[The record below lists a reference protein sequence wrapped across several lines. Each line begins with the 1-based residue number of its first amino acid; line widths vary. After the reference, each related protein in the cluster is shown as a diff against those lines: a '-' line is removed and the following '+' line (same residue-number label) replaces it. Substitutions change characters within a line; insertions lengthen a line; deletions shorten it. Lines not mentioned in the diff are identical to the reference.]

1 MTKRTMGLLVAVLL
15 VVAACGG
22 DAASDTTSPAE
33 PDATTTEGDS
43 AQEQATTSTE
53 APAEEEPATTAAA
66 AMDGI
71 HVADTEL
78 GEILVDPDGFTLY
91 IFTADSEGESTC
103 YDGCAELWPPIPA
116 DTPIS
121 SDLDA
126 SMFGATTRT
135 DGMEQ
140 LTVGGMP
147 LYLYTPDTS
156 PGDVSGQGLNGVWFV
171 VDGDGTVIEAAA
183 ADEIVIDYGY

>member
-22 DAASDTTSPAE
+22 DGASDTTSPAE

-53 APAEEEPATTAAA
+53 APAEEEPATTAA

-140 LTVGGMP
+140 LTVDGMP

>member
-22 DAASDTTSPAE
+22 DGASDTTSPAE

-53 APAEEEPATTAAA
+53 APAEEEPATTAAE

-71 HVADTEL
+71 HVADSEL

-103 YDGCAELWPPIPA
+103 YGGCADLWPPIPA

-121 SDLDA
+121 SDLDE
-126 SMFGATTRT
+126 SLFGSTTRT

-140 LTVGGMP
+140 LTVDGMP

-156 PGDVSGQGLNGVWFV
+156 PGDVTGQGLNDVWFV
-171 VDGDGTVIEAAA
+171 VDGDGTVVEAAA
-183 ADEIVIDYGY
+183 DDEIVIDYEY

>member
-1 MTKRTMGLLVAVLL
+1 MKKRTMGLLVAGML

-22 DAASDTTSPAE
+22 NGTSDTTSPAE

-43 AQEQATTSTE
+43 GQEQATTSTE
-53 APAEEEPATTAAA
+53 GPMEDESTTTVAE

-71 HVADTEL
+71 HVADSEL

-91 IFTADSEGESTC
+91 IFTADTDGESAC
-103 YDGCAELWPPIPA
+103 YDACADLWPPIPA

-121 SDLDA
+121 SDLDQ
-126 SMFGATTRT
+126 SMFGSTTRT

-140 LTVGGMP
+140 LTVAGMP

-156 PGDVSGQGLNGVWFV
+156 PGDVTGQGLNDVWFV
-171 VDGDGTVIEAAA
+171 VDGDGTIIEAAA
-183 ADEIVIDYGY
+183 DDEIVIDYGY